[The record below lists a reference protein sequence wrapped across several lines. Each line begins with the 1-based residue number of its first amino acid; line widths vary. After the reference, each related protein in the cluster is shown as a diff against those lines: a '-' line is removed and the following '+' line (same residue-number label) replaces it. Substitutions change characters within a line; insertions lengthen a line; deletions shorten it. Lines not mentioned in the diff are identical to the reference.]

1 MGRNLILIVLAI
13 TVICILT
20 NVFKSNST
28 NINEGFNE
36 QAGRFCHTCAG
47 KNFNQCSQCFNCG
60 FCVDKWGNSG
70 CIGGD
75 HTGPYN
81 FERCAYWYSG
91 DPFAK
96 MMQRNMDYKCSYG
109 PSNAS
114 RAIGI

>member
-1 MGRNLILIVLAI
+1 MTTLLIVVGLIVVCLIL
-13 TVICILT
+13 
-20 NVFKSNST
+20 NFNKSGGV
-28 NINEGFNE
+28 EGFNE

-60 FCVDKWGNSG
+60 FCVDKWGNGG

-81 FERCAYWYSG
+81 FERCAFWYSG
-91 DPFAK
+91 DPYAR
-96 MMQRNMDYKCSYG
+96 MNQRNMDYQCSFG